1 VGISVHPSQ
10 FRPGAPSTLGKTPF
24 HVAPADSFRKAK
36 VMIFDIRQYDIE
48 NNQAIRNTLSEA
60 VANEVINPGKS
71 LREVDEW

>member
-1 VGISVHPSQ
+1 
-10 FRPGAPSTLGKTPF
+10 
-24 HVAPADSFRKAK
+24 
-36 VMIFDIRQYDIE
+36 MIFDIRQYDIE